1 MREQFLRNRRLIA
14 HYYLVAGVAA
24 LLFSLSARSEETID
38 PIILVI
44 LTVYVIVFPVVILY
58 TRKYAVHIFLF
69 LLAFNNWLF
78 KAFADFSLFNVMMPI
93 FLLILNSIILFKR
106 LTSIN

>member
-1 MREQFLRNRRLIA
+1 MREQFLRNQRLIA

-24 LLFSLSARSEETID
+24 LLFSLSAKSEETID

-44 LTVYVIVFPVVILY
+44 LTVYVIVFPVVIFN

-69 LLAFNNWLF
+69 LLAFINGF
-78 KAFADFSLFNVMMPI
+78 FSFYNYFVYALSIFNV
-93 FLLILNSIILFKR
+93 FYLFFQ
-106 LTSIN
+106 

>member
-1 MREQFLRNRRLIA
+1 MKGPKYNIRGGWLMREQFLRNQRLIA

-44 LTVYVIVFPVVILY
+44 LAVYVIVFPVVILY
-58 TRKYAVHIFLF
+58 TRKYAVHIFFF
-69 LLAFNNWLF
+69 LLVFIIGFYSCFHFLVDVHF
-78 KAFADFSLFNVMMPI
+78 I
-93 FLLILNSIILFKR
+93 FTLLYFE
-106 LTSIN
+106 